1 MSNRKVVRYDY
12 PMFKGD
18 YEEEAGG
25 HGTMV
30 AAIIAGRLES
40 DDDEAKDGVAI
51 GAKLHIYDIQR
62 GSRCE
67 YMKN

>member
-18 YEEEAGG
+18 YKEEPGG

-30 AAIIAGRLES
+30 AAIIAGQSES
-40 DDDEAKDGVAI
+40 GVDEAKDGVAI
-51 GAKLHIYDIQR
+51 GAKLHIYDIQHGNR
-62 GSRCE
+62 W
-67 YMKN
+67 M